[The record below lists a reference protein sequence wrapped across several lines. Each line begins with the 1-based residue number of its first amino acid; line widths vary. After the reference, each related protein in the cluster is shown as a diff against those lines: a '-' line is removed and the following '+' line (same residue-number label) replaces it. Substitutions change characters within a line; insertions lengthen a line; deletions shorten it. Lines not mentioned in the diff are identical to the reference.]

1 MRLFSEKVSPTFNSS
16 GYNILT
22 VKDYTE
28 VFFDVYEFE
37 INGSKFV
44 AEKTGVLDDA
54 PIISIPVTYKE
65 SVSQYDFVLHRGE
78 QSIHFD
84 PNTKSIPTSSPAYS
98 DTDLVL
104 TESAVV
110 EESDEVFLEEKRS
123 VIIEEINKAKAAAA
137 QYLSNLDK
145 QNKRSLTKY
154 QTEKELALKE
164 DIDKQKQVL
173 FDEFQ
178 SFIENLRKDLLESDA
193 SSKEIL
199 GQIIISELSEA
210 SKQLDT
216 KLVSIEN
223 AVESKL
229 EERATLLLND
239 VLLREIERSSKSIS
253 ESLDSRVTSIEQSLN
268 NTLDETK
275 NQIALNITEKLQ
287 EISTELNAKD
297 SSIVELNNTLNK
309 QSNKA
314 LSRIGTVK
322 TQLEESLSTAV
333 SLLESRIDSASTK
346 LEEYYNNKISV
357 VEEAMSALSDETKQH
372 VINLIKESKTSLL
385 EEINNIKVTVPNIVI
400 EKSNGKQEIDIQ
412 SLKTELEKSV
422 SNRFVNE
429 ISSLKRLI
437 ELSSGGGS
445 VAMQFAAGGTMN
457 GNLIVNG
464 SITALSGGS
473 VTGGDL
479 NVESIQF
486 TTNTALS
493 SRPGRLTWNDTDGT
507 LNLGLKGGSVI
518 LQIGQESVARVV
530 NKTASDL
537 LESEYKV
544 VRIRSTAEGGAQG
557 QRLAIV
563 LAQANN
569 DPNSVDTLGLV
580 TETIV
585 RNEEGFVTTSGLVR
599 GINTTGTLQGET
611 WIDGDVL
618 YLSPFTA
625 GKLTNIKPVAPNHTV
640 IVGFVVYAHQ
650 NEGKIFVK
658 VDNGYEIDELHN
670 VRITNLSGGDVLSY
684 DALSGVWRN
693 TKTLSISSLSADRIF
708 TNHID
713 ALSANITVIDIK
725 QYELSGFN
733 VTGNVTINGTV
744 SAGNLSAGDI
754 YSNGNRVATVVNPVR
769 TTLTGNG
776 VLSSFTLSEA
786 DNLTNPSALIV
797 AIDGALQEPSVDYTV
812 NNGII
817 TFTDPLA
824 SGAKAV
830 VVAPTNTIQVG
841 ELIPSDGSVTSAKL
855 TPNLTLTTPT
865 INSGVLAS
873 STLSNSTLTNA
884 LSIDATSFNFGLSSR
899 ENFLTKLSNRF
910 VYKNEV
916 IPYAEIFD
924 DFPTTVD
931 SRFGTHRWISNSG
944 TVAYYTAGGPT
955 VANYWGAISLT
966 TGATLGNTANIY
978 LGPSAGANGQT
989 ASRFNLSVQT
999 CFCLSATSC
1008 EYRQTFNGGGGS
1020 YAIAAIFDTG
1030 VLQLEATNIGGAG
1043 VNTLTVASGL
1053 SLSAGNFISGT
1064 RYRLFYKPLSL
1075 TQCEVYFASAP
1086 WNSSTWTTLVDT
1098 TVTHASVANTAV
1110 CSQPFVTVTTKANS
1124 AVAAYLDWIA
1134 VRQEVQR

>member
-65 SVSQYDFVLHRGE
+65 SVSQYDFVLHKGE

-104 TESAVV
+104 SESAVV

-154 QTEKELALKE
+154 QTEKEIALKE
-164 DIDKQKQVL
+164 DIDKQKRIL

-178 SFIENLRKDLLESDA
+178 SFIEDLRNDLLESDE
-193 SSKEIL
+193 SSKEVL
-199 GQIIISELSEA
+199 GQLIISELSEA
-210 SKQLDT
+210 TKQLNT

-275 NQIALNITEKLQ
+275 NQIASNITEKLQ

-297 SSIVELNNTLNK
+297 SSIVELNNSINK

-333 SLLESRIDSASTK
+333 NLLESRIDSASTK

-400 EKSNGKQEIDIQ
+400 ERSNGKQEIDIQ

-445 VAMQFAAGGTMN
+445 VAKQFADGGTMN
-457 GNLIVNG
+457 GNLTVTGAISASQYLG
-464 SITALSGGS
+464 LSIPSGEYLPLSGGT
-473 VTGGDL
+473 VTG
-479 NVESIQF
+479 NVSIVGELSANSIQM
-486 TTNTALS
+486 NTSLPSLTARAGQLS
-493 SRPGRLTWNDTDGT
+493 WNDEDGT
-507 LNLGLKGGSVI
+507 LNLGLKGNSVT

-530 NKTASDL
+530 NKTNGNL
-537 LESEYKV
+537 LQSEYKV
-544 VRIRSTAEGGAQG
+544 VRIRSTAEGGSQG
-557 QRLAIV
+557 QRLAVV

-569 DPNSVDTLGLV
+569 DPSSVDTLGLV
-580 TETIV
+580 TENITK
-585 RNEEGFVTTSGLVR
+585 NQEGFVTTSGLVR
-599 GINTTGTLQGET
+599 NIDTTGTLQGET
-611 WIDGDVL
+611 WSDGDVL
-618 YLSPFTA
+618 YLSPTTA
-625 GKLTNIKPVAPNHTV
+625 GRLTNIKPQAPNHTV
-640 IVGFVVYAHQ
+640 VMGFVVYAHQ
-650 NEGKIFVK
+650 NNGKIYVK

-670 VRITNLSGGDVLSY
+670 VKITSVSANDVLSY
-684 DALSGVWRN
+684 DGAQRVWRN
-693 TKTLSISSLSADRIF
+693 TNTLVLSSLSADRIY
-708 TNHID
+708 TNQID

-733 VTGNVTINGTV
+733 VTGDVTINGTV

-754 YSNGNRVATVVNPVR
+754 YSNSNRVATVVDPVR

-776 VLSSFTLSEA
+776 TLSTFPISGA
-786 DNLTNPSALIV
+786 SGLVNPSALIV

-812 NNGII
+812 TSGAI
-817 TFTDPLA
+817 TFTSPLPNG
-824 SGAKAV
+824 SKAV
-830 VVAPTNTIQVG
+830 VISPTNTLQVSNM
-841 ELIPSDGSVTSAKL
+841 IPADGSVTSAKIVGGVSL
-855 TPNLTLTTPT
+855 SDATLINTTTLQNITYST
-865 INSGVLAS
+865 IQNAENHV
-873 STLSNSTLTNA
+873 STLGLISKPLFQKSFIHAREYLYNASNQTTNRYGWTA
-884 LSIDATSFNFGLSSR
+884 RA
-899 ENFLTKLSNRF
+899 
-910 VYKNEV
+910 VY
-916 IPYAEIFD
+916 
-924 DFPTTVD
+924 
-931 SRFGTHRWISNSG
+931 
-944 TVAYYTAGGPT
+944 
-955 VANYWGAISLT
+955 
-966 TGATLGNTANIY
+966 TANITASANFTKGTKGEI
-978 LGPSAGANGQT
+978 LSAGQ
-989 ASRFNLSVQT
+989 SVNFT
-999 CFCLSATSC
+999 NTGITGDFTSDLTWVAIFRPIGTSNSFSIMRNRS
-1008 EYRQTFNGGGGS
+1008 YNAFYTTTNGGTVTAQYYTPSGAVLLASKIVPATDFVCMAWSGNNLLTRAGIWHNNTWVSGS
-1020 YAIAAIFDTG
+1020 YPEGSITTNGAMET
-1030 VLQLEATNIGGAG
+1030 LQIGAGQGGAG
-1043 VNTLTVASGL
+1043 NGLEFVA
-1053 SLSAGNFISGT
+1053 
-1064 RYRLFYKPLSL
+1064 
-1075 TQCEVYFASAP
+1075 FASYTGLLTEQELGILARRFFE
-1086 WNSSTWTTLVDT
+1086 
-1098 TVTHASVANTAV
+1098 THA
-1110 CSQPFVTVTTKANS
+1110 
-1124 AVAAYLDWIA
+1124 
-1134 VRQEVQR
+1134 